1 MCGMDYALSLAMDE
15 AIPDQVTPGASTQC
29 NALANARNHSRTH
42 AHTICCLSQRALYN
56 RAGFA
61 HRLQALGIAPDWPVL
76 QLLELI
82 DRDNC
87 NHRRPSDGCT
97 PLIER
102 CRIRRAHRTQWA
114 RAVPSAQRASAL
126 AAL

>member
-1 MCGMDYALSLAMDE
+1 MHLPTH
-15 AIPDQVTPGASTQC
+15 AI
-29 NALANARNHSRTH
+29 TH

-61 HRLQALGIAPDWPVL
+61 HPLQALGTAPDWPVL

-87 NHRRPSDGCT
+87 NHHYPTHHTYNNYYCNHHYPAHPTYTHSPRPTAPSCAVA
-97 PLIER
+97 PLST
-102 CRIRRAHRTQWA
+102 H
-114 RAVPSAQRASAL
+114 VPSCTCDA
-126 AAL
+126 